1 MSHIL
6 LYPSVGIFY
15 FWTVIKNA
23 LRAQGI
29 AYMLQVSTVMSLTFS
44 PDATVL
50 TALCE
55 RTPNTEEIGKVNKVS
70 GQNKLDTEN
79 ELSHVAKK

>member
-1 MSHIL
+1 M
-6 LYPSVGIFY
+6 
-15 FWTVIKNA
+15 A
-23 LRAQGI
+23 
-29 AYMLQVSTVMSLTFS
+29 LTFH
-44 PDATVL
+44 PDATVLSL

-55 RTPNTEEIGKVNKVS
+55 RTPNTEETGKVNKVS

>member
-1 MSHIL
+1 MI
-6 LYPSVGIFY
+6 
-15 FWTVIKNA
+15 
-23 LRAQGI
+23 
-29 AYMLQVSTVMSLTFS
+29 QVSTLTSLTFN